1 MQSLVTL
8 SDSKFNPDGY
18 WSEPIAKILY
28 IPTPSDLE
36 LFDQNGFDLTALEQH
51 YAYSNRSK
59 SKKHREHRHAVKQP
73 WFEQYETI
81 VGPTLNHSLLF
92 ERKGYTGEALAEL
105 QHWAKRLPL
114 IHKVI
119 AIRPKW
125 GLDFSMDYVD
135 HDGNAFELLHW
146 EWDTFVFEE
155 IECIRKHVEPKLLSI
170 DWADAAKQLLNKKD
184 EWHGLDFFAQSDWKC
199 KYFGIPAERFKMV
212 CWE

>member
-8 SDSKFNPDGY
+8 SDSKFNAEGY

-36 LFDQNGFDLTALEQH
+36 LFDQNGFDLTVLEQH
-51 YAYSNRSK
+51 YAYSNRNK

-81 VGPTLNHSLLF
+81 VGPALNHSLLF
-92 ERKGYTGEALAEL
+92 ERKGYSGEALAEL

-114 IHKVI
+114 IHKII

-146 EWDTFVFEE
+146 EWDSFVFEE

-212 CWE
+212 CWQ

>member
-8 SDSKFNPDGY
+8 SDSKFNPEGY

-36 LFDQNGFDLTALEQH
+36 LFDQNGFDLTVLEQH
-51 YAYSNRSK
+51 YAYSNRNK

-184 EWHGLDFFAQSDWKC
+184 EWYGLDFFAQSDWKC

-212 CWE
+212 CWQ